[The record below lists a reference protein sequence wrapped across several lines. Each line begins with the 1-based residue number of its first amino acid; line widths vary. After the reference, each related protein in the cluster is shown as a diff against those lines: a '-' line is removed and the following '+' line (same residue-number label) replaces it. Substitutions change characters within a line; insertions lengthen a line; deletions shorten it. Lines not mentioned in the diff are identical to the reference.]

1 MKSAHGSGQ
10 FKKDLDHSLGDHEE
24 LVTNGVVQREDIPEA
39 IRAFLG
45 KGR

>member
-1 MKSAHGSGQ
+1 VLES
-10 FKKDLDHSLGDHEE
+10 EE
-24 LVTNGVVQREDIPEA
+24 RLVTATINDREGIPEA